1 MIIVTLALIAL
12 TLSVGVLDKRV
23 WSALEG
29 IVPLYLATLMVAFM
43 MRGLADYNS
52 LLLNGAYRER
62 DVLRSGKRSRWLS
75 PFPLSVVTTPMF
87 GLPGLLFT
95 TLLGTTLY
103 ALLSGYARSRDSCTA
118 GIRRP

>member
-1 MIIVTLALIAL
+1 MERTR
-12 TLSVGVLDKRV
+12 RV
-23 WSALEG
+23 
-29 IVPLYLATLMVAFM
+29 VPLYLATLMVAFL

-62 DVLRSGKRSRWLS
+62 DVLRSQTIAMAVSIS
-75 PFPLSVVTTPMF
+75 ISVVTTPMF

-103 ALLSGYARSRDSCTA
+103 ALLSGYASRDSCTA
-118 GIRRP
+118 GIRQP